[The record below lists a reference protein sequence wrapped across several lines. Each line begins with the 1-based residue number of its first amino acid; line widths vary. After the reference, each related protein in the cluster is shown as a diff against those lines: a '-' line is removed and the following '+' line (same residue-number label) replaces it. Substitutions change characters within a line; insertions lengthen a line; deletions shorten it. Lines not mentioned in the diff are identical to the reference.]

1 MKTPSTRAYFMTGIA
16 LLGLL
21 ALTTTAAYINLGP
34 FNVITSMTISAAKT
48 TLIALFFMHLRYT
61 KPLVWICAGAGL
73 FWLGILLSLALSDYL
88 TRGWR

>member
-1 MKTPSTRAYFMTGIA
+1 MKTPSTRAYFTTGIA

-21 ALTTTAAYINLGP
+21 ALTTTAAYINLGL
-34 FNVITSMTISAAKT
+34 FNVILSMTISAAKT
-48 TLIALFFMHLRYT
+48 TLIVLFFMHLRYA